1 MNFMEFINW
10 LEQLFEMKKYLTWN
24 LGVLILLI
32 FSAYFSFKIS
42 QNDDVK
48 KKDIEDKTNLLV
60 NTGKETI
67 DNLNKVS
74 KDVSNS
80 QKQAKLTYD
89 KLEKTYVNTI
99 ENIEKS
105 ELNYKINLKNLER
118 TLEAKNS
125 ILESQ
130 KEIINQ
136 LTGGNSFPY
145 FTITNKRLKIN
156 INGKYSIPNLHFEIY
171 FLKNYQ
177 LIDVNEENRYITQRQ
192 LNSNFQMLFNQNIGK
207 LFQNT
212 NYEQFEIPENVLQSI
227 SNDNSSGFDV
237 FFTSDF
243 KRWSQH
249 IRLNKN
255 ALNNDILEI
264 SNVIYE
270 LKNTKSENPFESS
283 FRIKTQSSVNY
294 NLGTEIY
301 KTITNAPLDH
311 LIIIYRSQKLDL
323 KSSEIEKSLN
333 PYTIDEFK

>member
-1 MNFMEFINW
+1 
-10 LEQLFEMKKYLTWN
+10 
-24 LGVLILLI
+24 
-32 FSAYFSFKIS
+32 
-42 QNDDVK
+42 
-48 KKDIEDKTNLLV
+48 
-60 NTGKETI
+60 
-67 DNLNKVS
+67 
-74 KDVSNS
+74 
-80 QKQAKLTYD
+80 
-89 KLEKTYVNTI
+89 
-99 ENIEKS
+99 
-105 ELNYKINLKNLER
+105 
-118 TLEAKNS
+118 
-125 ILESQ
+125 
-130 KEIINQ
+130 
-136 LTGGNSFPY
+136 
-145 FTITNKRLKIN
+145 
-156 INGKYSIPNLHFEIY
+156 
-171 FLKNYQ
+171 
-177 LIDVNEENRYITQRQ
+177 
-192 LNSNFQMLFNQNIGK
+192 MLFNQNIGK